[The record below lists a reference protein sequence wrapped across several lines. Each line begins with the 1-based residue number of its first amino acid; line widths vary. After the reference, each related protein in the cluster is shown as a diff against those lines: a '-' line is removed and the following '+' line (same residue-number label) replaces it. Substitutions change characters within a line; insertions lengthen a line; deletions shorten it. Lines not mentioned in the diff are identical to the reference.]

1 MSGIT
6 YFCTDQHGNVYQRY
20 SAGHIQP
27 RYFFAVVSRG
37 LGTTLPVGKAN
48 VAYTSRRDLANK
60 ALTQCHN
67 WRGQWEAE
75 VVQVRSYRGRYKVEP
90 ITIVDEQRDLLPFW
104 AAVNAQLAARGQPE
118 ALFADIRV
126 LAELFDDA
134 VTAACHEISVR
145 RQAVI
150 DDYREAEVADA
161 QQGRGE

>member
-75 VVQVRSYRGRYKVEP
+75 VVQVRSYRGRLKEEP
-90 ITIVDEQRDLLPFW
+90 VGALG
-104 AAVNAQLAARGQPE
+104 LAATASFFHGCVAVP
-118 ALFADIRV
+118 
-126 LAELFDDA
+126 AE
-134 VTAACHEISVR
+134 
-145 RQAVI
+145 RQEVV
-150 DDYREAEVADA
+150 DDYYEGEKADT